1 MARSRVGPADGTSMT
16 PRTVADVA
24 DVVREARTAGTALRI
39 VGAGHWLDAGAPV
52 AAGSCLDL
60 GELSGVV
67 EYEPG
72 DLTLT
77 ARAATPLAEI
87 RRVTAAAGQWL
98 ALDPAG
104 GPDGTIGG
112 TIATGSS
119 GPLATGFGTARS
131 QLLGCEIVTGAGD
144 VVRAGGRVVK
154 NVAGFDITR
163 LMIGAWGTLGV
174 LTEVTLRLRALPSS
188 EATVA
193 IALGSAAQ
201 VAHAIRWLRTTEY
214 RPYAAELLTPGLATR
229 LGIPSLNAS
238 VLLVRLGGNDR
249 LLAAAL
255 GAARDLGEVTVCD
268 ADTWRRLATVDAP
281 VDATLRLSVE
291 PAAVVA
297 LWQSVSE
304 VADRGALL
312 AHASLMRGIVRCIVP
327 GAADGSADE
336 GTLRGAALIAA
347 SCTVVGE
354 RLPAAWWG
362 QLREDPVTARLS
374 AGVRRVFDPDTIL
387 NHGIMGTLQSPSP

>member
-1 MARSRVGPADGTSMT
+1 VT
-16 PRTVADVA
+16 PRTVAEVV

-39 VGAGHWLDAGAPV
+39 VGGGRWLDAGAPV
-52 AAGSCLDL
+52 AAGNRLDL
-60 GELSGVV
+60 GALAGIV

-104 GPDGTIGG
+104 GPDGTLGA
-112 TIATGSS
+112 TIATGSA

-154 NVAGFDITR
+154 NVAGFDLTR

-174 LTEVTLRLRALPSS
+174 LTEVTLRLRAIPSA

-193 IALGSAAQ
+193 IALGNAAE
-201 VAHAIRWLRTTEY
+201 VDHAMRWLRTTEY
-214 RPYAAELLTPGLATR
+214 RPYAAELLTSGLATR

-249 LLAAAL
+249 FLAAAL
-255 GAARDLGEVTVCD
+255 RAARELGEVMTCD
-268 ADTWRRLATVDAP
+268 AETWRRLATVDAP
-281 VDATLRLSVE
+281 SDATLRLSTE
-291 PAAVVA
+291 PAAVAA
-297 LWQSVSE
+297 LWHAVSE

-312 AHASLMRGIVRCIVP
+312 AHASVMRGVVRCVVP
-327 GAADGSADE
+327 GAAG
-336 GTLRGAALIAA
+336 GTAGEAALHGAALIAA
-347 SCTVVGE
+347 SCTAVGE
-354 RLPAAWWG
+354 RLPLAWWG
-362 QLREDPVTARLS
+362 RLREDPVTARLS

-387 NHGIMGTLQSPSP
+387 NHGIMGTLQSPRP